1 MATLVNY
8 TCKSLFIKL
17 TPASVIYGAFLS
29 QGNIP
34 FFIFEIFLVLL
45 KPGCD
50 WSESKETITS

>member
-1 MATLVNY
+1 MATLVNH

-17 TPASVIYGAFLS
+17 TPASVIYGAFIS

-34 FFIFEIFLVLL
+34 LVIEIFLLLL
-45 KPGCD
+45 KPGCN